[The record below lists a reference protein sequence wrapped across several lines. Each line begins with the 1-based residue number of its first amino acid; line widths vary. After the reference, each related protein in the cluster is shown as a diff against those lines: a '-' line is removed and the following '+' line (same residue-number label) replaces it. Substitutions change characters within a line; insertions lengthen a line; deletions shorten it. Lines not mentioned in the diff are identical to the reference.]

1 VLDSLAKRL
10 LNNKTNQKLFFSFR
24 LNVLSNLTTKIP
36 NESKKKEMIEILKE
50 DINDLYLV
58 QERYNKQLKLLY
70 DQLSKNIEM
79 QRSKKGELQ
88 IWSL

>member
-1 VLDSLAKRL
+1 
-10 LNNKTNQKLFFSFR
+10 
-24 LNVLSNLTTKIP
+24 
-36 NESKKKEMIEILKE
+36 MIEILKE